1 MKNVCLPEYN
11 LFCEQKRLVS
21 CYLPFIRAGLLNE
34 NFELIFDC
42 SGKKFAV
49 IQYYLTL
56 LVLFLFYFQLKAEKH
71 AVKSRK
77 ARSKIAYKNYL
88 AI

>member
-1 MKNVCLPEYN
+1 ML
-11 LFCEQKRLVS
+11 LFGFYS
-21 CYLPFIRAGLLNE
+21 GLA
-34 NFELIFDC
+34 FEGKFQLIFDC

-77 ARSKIAYKNYL
+77 ARSKIALKNYL